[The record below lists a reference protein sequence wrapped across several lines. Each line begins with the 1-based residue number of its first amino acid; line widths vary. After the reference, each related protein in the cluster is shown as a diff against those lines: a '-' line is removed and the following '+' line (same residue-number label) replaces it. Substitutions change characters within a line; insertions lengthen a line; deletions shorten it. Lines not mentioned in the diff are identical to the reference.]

1 MPFNAKEREFIAC
14 LWGKASGQVEALGA
28 ETLNRLFKSCPST
41 KTYFSK
47 FNLEAGS
54 ADLKTQGSKILNAI
68 GLASHHL
75 DDLDHALDHLSDLH
89 AFHLRVDPG
98 NFDLLCH
105 NVLVVLAIHFPGD
118 FTPAAHAAFDKFLA
132 AVSVTLCSKYR

>member
-1 MPFNAKEREFIAC
+1 MHFNAKERECIAT
-14 LWGKASGQVEALGA
+14 LWGKASGHVEALGA
-28 ETLNRLFKSCPST
+28 EALNRLFKSCPST

-47 FNLEAGS
+47 MNLEAGS
-54 ADLKTQGSKILNAI
+54 ADLKQQGTKILNAI

-75 DDLDHALDHLSDLH
+75 DDMDNALSDLSDLH

-105 NVLVVLAIHFPGD
+105 NILVVLAIHFPGE

-132 AVSVTLCSKYR
+132 SVSVTLCSKYR